1 MWRKSSSHESITN
14 PHVSFN
20 AVVIRTQKIALIR
33 QVFVS
38 RSIALRMI
46 IWTDQM
52 MSFEWTKFAATE
64 LLVRR
69 MSRPFAAKS
78 AANWIMKKWIL
89 NGTKQI

>member
-14 PHVSFN
+14 PHVNCNSG
-20 AVVIRTQKIALIR
+20 VIITQKITFIR

-52 MSFEWTKFAATE
+52 MSFEWIKFVATE

-69 MSRPFAAKS
+69 MSKPFAAKS

-89 NGTKQI
+89 RGP